1 MLREERRIHSD
12 LDPVSKMRIFQVVLT
27 LSAFTLVSAAWEGET
42 RVEELCR
49 ERNEAGKDAFKAMVI
64 ALYSQR
70 FANGT
75 FEEISATSD
84 HILKILEKCCSPDAN
99 PGCYEKETRELVTLF
114 CRKDSPFPKHP
125 DLDKCCGKGEHE
137 WGLCLASLH
146 YSSEE
151 LPSLQELTNEEICEQ
166 LKHGA
171 QVFSARYTYE
181 LSRRYQSIPADLVLK
196 ATKNYVEMAEKCCSR
211 SLSKICFLQERL
223 QHKDFNIFLRY
234 ASNVCE
240 NARHLKTH
248 KTAFMVYYASLL
260 KLPFDDAFTAT
271 RSIRDNL
278 AWCCSQKNS
287 RCLTEKFTELHQAL
301 CNDSSPGLKSEDF
314 QKCCGKAPPGALPC
328 MDNLERHA
336 QLFPGTALS
345 SLSDLCDTGDG
356 KALQRFWFQ
365 TGAKYPS
372 IPVSVFASFMDVIKL
387 ISEPCCNAS
396 DAKGCVNFNLTDF
409 ATAASK
415 FEHLCSKYFKLDW
428 AEFKKAVQGDLQSE
442 APAAAAAEAEAASQ
456 NHDEARA
463 QVLTNFAS
471 SCCSRYAPARKCKN
485 MVKRGTFPH

>member
-1 MLREERRIHSD
+1 
-12 LDPVSKMRIFQVVLT
+12 MRIFQVVLT

-171 QVFSARYTYE
+171 QVFSAR
-181 LSRRYQSIPADLVLK
+181 
-196 ATKNYVEMAEKCCSR
+196 
-211 SLSKICFLQERL
+211 
-223 QHKDFNIFLRY
+223 
-234 ASNVCE
+234 
-240 NARHLKTH
+240 
-248 KTAFMVYYASLL
+248 FMVYYASLL

-485 MVKRGTFPH
+485 MVEEMTVCKKDDC

>member
-1 MLREERRIHSD
+1 EFSVRTFIHFCNQYFFFFS
-12 LDPVSKMRIFQVVLT
+12 R
-27 LSAFTLVSAAWEGET
+27 
-42 RVEELCR
+42 
-49 ERNEAGKDAFKAMVI
+49 VI

-248 KTAFMVYYASLL
+248 KTASFMA
-260 KLPFDDAFTAT
+260 
-271 RSIRDNL
+271 RDVCACL
-278 AWCCSQKNS
+278 SQ
-287 RCLTEKFTELHQAL
+287 FTELHQAL

-314 QKCCGKAPPGALPC
+314 QKCCGKTPPGALPC

-356 KALQRFWFQ
+356 KNAW
-365 TGAKYPS
+365 K
-372 IPVSVFASFMDVIKL
+372 
-387 ISEPCCNAS
+387 SEICSP
-396 DAKGCVNFNLTDF
+396 LTPMQK
-409 ATAASK
+409 TNK
-415 FEHLCSKYFKLDW
+415 HLKQIIL
-428 AEFKKAVQGDLQSE
+428 
-442 APAAAAAEAEAASQ
+442 
-456 NHDEARA
+456 
-463 QVLTNFAS
+463 
-471 SCCSRYAPARKCKN
+471 
-485 MVKRGTFPH
+485 